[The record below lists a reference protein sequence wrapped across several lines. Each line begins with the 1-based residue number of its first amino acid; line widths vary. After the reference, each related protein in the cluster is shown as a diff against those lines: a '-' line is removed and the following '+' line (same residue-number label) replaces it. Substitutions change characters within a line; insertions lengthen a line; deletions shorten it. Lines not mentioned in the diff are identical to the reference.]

1 MSFQESRRTHQRG
14 ANRQQGG
21 GESVNS
27 EIESRLNKL
36 PGAGATQKR
45 PDGIW
50 MDAAELDVMALAELM
65 KNLEARLTTIT
76 AISIENGETEL
87 IYHFAVGGEAINV
100 RTRTRANAVPS
111 IANVYKAANWAER
124 ENHDLFGVNFTGHP
138 NLKRLI
144 RPPQLAEGFF
154 RQPGGAAGKALR
166 GEENAL

>member
-1 MSFQESRRTHQRG
+1 M
-14 ANRQQGG
+14 NC
-21 GESVNS
+21 
-27 EIESRLNKL
+27 EIESRLNRL
-36 PGAGATQKR
+36 TGAEVAQNR

-50 MDAAELDVMALAELM
+50 MDGAELNVVALAELM
-65 KNLEARLTTIT
+65 KNAEARLTAIT
-76 AISIENGETEL
+76 AISIDNGETEL

-100 RTRTRANAVPS
+100 ITRTKANAIPS

-124 ENHDLFGVNFTGHP
+124 ENHDLFGVDFTGHP